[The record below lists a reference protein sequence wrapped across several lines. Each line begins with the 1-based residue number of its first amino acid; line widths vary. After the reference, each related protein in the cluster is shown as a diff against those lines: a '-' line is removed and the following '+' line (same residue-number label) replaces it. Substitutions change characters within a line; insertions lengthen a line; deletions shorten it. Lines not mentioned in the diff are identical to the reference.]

1 VFLGY
6 SSSHLSYRCFDLASQ
21 RIYVSCY
28 VRFHENVFL
37 FANFEQI
44 APSISTSTQ
53 PTHLCTLI
61 TSPIFHP
68 VDPPITPPN
77 GSATL
82 PAPQT
87 QPPRSLPL
95 FATIPSSHSPAL
107 MSPFAY
113 FFDDHYVGTSS
124 PSSELHLSRSVTTA
138 STDFAAGSPLSAT
151 VNYGS
156 LVCWW
161 FFVFACFIG
170 SRHLLFDSGL
180 LGNLDV
186 LIFVSDSWVRDWLWL
201 RKVLTPLAH
210 PIWVKL
216 LRDLMWFKRFWKL
229 SCQWF
234 CKNKEE
240 KFFSVRRSYLIG

>member
-1 VFLGY
+1 
-6 SSSHLSYRCFDLASQ
+6 
-21 RIYVSCY
+21 
-28 VRFHENVFL
+28 
-37 FANFEQI
+37 
-44 APSISTSTQ
+44 
-53 PTHLCTLI
+53 
-61 TSPIFHP
+61 
-68 VDPPITPPN
+68 
-77 GSATL
+77 
-82 PAPQT
+82 
-87 QPPRSLPL
+87 
-95 FATIPSSHSPAL
+95 
-107 MSPFAY
+107 
-113 FFDDHYVGTSS
+113 
-124 PSSELHLSRSVTTA
+124 
-138 STDFAAGSPLSAT
+138 